1 MKSIFFVSKLSRVQ
15 SLGLTDSKVPWTI
28 RSSNQST
35 LKETNP
41 EYSVEGLMLKLKFQ
55 HFGQLMWRADSLEK
69 TLMLGKTEG
78 RKRRGWQRIRWLEG
92 FTNSMDMSLRK
103 LLETVNNREALCTAV
118 HGVSKRSNWT
128 TTANYEILG
137 KLPNLPSFTSLLST
151 QGWSFLS
158 AAAAAAKSLQSCLAL
173 CDPIDGSPPGSPVPG
188 ILQARTLE
196 WVAIAFSILSHS
208 TVQKVNWYVNTLVH
222 GKHSKNCSSLTT
234 KDPILVRES
243 WHGLL

>member
-78 RKRRGWQRIRWLEG
+78 RKRRGWQDEMVGWHHRLNGYEFEQILGVGDGQGNLACCSPWGRKELDTAEWL
-92 FTNSMDMSLRK
+92 
-103 LLETVNNREALCTAV
+103 
-118 HGVSKRSNWT
+118 NWT
-128 TTANYEILG
+128 NWTETWIVRHIL
-137 KLPNLPSFTSLLST
+137 PRTSD
-151 QGWSFLS
+151 
-158 AAAAAAKSLQSCLAL
+158 KSPASRYLNFSLVQSWEEK
-173 CDPIDGSPPGSPVPG
+173 PVQPTPASY
-188 ILQARTLE
+188 L
-196 WVAIAFSILSHS
+196 
-208 TVQKVNWYVNTLVH
+208 
-222 GKHSKNCSSLTT
+222 
-234 KDPILVRES
+234 
-243 WHGLL
+243 

>member
-151 QGWSFLS
+151 QGW
-158 AAAAAAKSLQSCLAL
+158 
-173 CDPIDGSPPGSPVPG
+173 
-188 ILQARTLE
+188 
-196 WVAIAFSILSHS
+196 
-208 TVQKVNWYVNTLVH
+208 
-222 GKHSKNCSSLTT
+222 
-234 KDPILVRES
+234 
-243 WHGLL
+243 